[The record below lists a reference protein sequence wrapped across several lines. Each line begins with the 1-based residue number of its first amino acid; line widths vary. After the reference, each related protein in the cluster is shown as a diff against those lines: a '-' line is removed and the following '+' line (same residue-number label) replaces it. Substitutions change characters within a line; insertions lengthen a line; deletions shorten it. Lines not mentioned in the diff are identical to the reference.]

1 MSATIVARSESSFT
15 VQVEVPYTSSMLD
28 FEQTI
33 QERLNQAGVVATQ
46 EALQQFDTDGSPI
59 TVGSFKFTSKGQLPK
74 DYQTPYGVATVA
86 RHVYQSS
93 HGGKTYCPLDRDARI
108 VTSSTPRFAKM
119 IAHKYAEFGS
129 GRVTIDLEEN
139 HGRKVAKSF
148 IQNVADAVAAVAL
161 AKEEAWGYALPEMEQ
176 PVTAIALGLDG
187 TCLLMC
193 EDGWRETMVGT
204 IGFYDKAGERQHTI
218 YMAATP
224 EYGKATFLGRMERE
238 IGRVKEAYPQA
249 HYVGIADGTQG
260 NWDFLVQHTET
271 QVVDFWHAAEYLG
284 KAAAV
289 LYRGHPEARERWM
302 DESCHSLKHEP
313 GGAKL
318 VLKQLKSLAKVR
330 PWAKADEDVERA
342 ITYFTNQSGAG
353 RMDYRSRVEV
363 NEPIG
368 SGVTEAACKVIVK
381 QRLCGSGMK
390 WKEPGAAAVLS
401 VRCLTYTRER
411 WDQFWSKIDRHG
423 FPVAA

>member
-1 MSATIVARSESSFT
+1 MPAR
-15 VQVEVPYTSSMLD
+15 P
-28 FEQTI
+28 
-33 QERLNQAGVVATQ
+33 G
-46 EALQQFDTDGSPI
+46 
-59 TVGSFKFTSKGQLPK
+59 
-74 DYQTPYGVATVA
+74 
-86 RHVYQSS
+86 
-93 HGGKTYCPLDRDARI
+93 ARI
-108 VTSSTPRFAKM
+108 VTRSTPRFAER

-129 GRVTIDLEEN
+129 GRVILDLEEN
-139 HGRKVAKSF
+139 PGRKVAKSF
-148 IQNVADAVAAVAL
+148 IPDVADAVAAVAL
-161 AKEEAWGYALPEMEQ
+161 TKEEAWGDALPEMEQ
-176 PVTAIALGLDG
+176 PVTAIALGRDG

-204 IGFYDKAGERQHTI
+204 IGFYDKAGERQHPI
-218 YMAATP
+218 SMAATP

-238 IGRVKEAYPQA
+238 IGRFKEAYPQA
-249 HYVGIADGTQG
+249 HDVGIADGTPG
-260 NWDFLVQHTET
+260 NWDFLVRHTET
-271 QVVDFWHAAEYLG
+271 PVVAFWHAAEDLG

-289 LYRGHPEARERWM
+289 LYRGHPEAREGWM
-302 DESCHSLKHEP
+302 DESGHALKHDP

-318 VLKQLKSLAKVR
+318 VLKRLKSLAKVR
-330 PWAKADEDVERA
+330 PWAKTDEDVERA
-342 ITYFTNQSGAG
+342 ITDLTNQSGAG
-353 RMDYRSRVEV
+353 RMDNRSRVEV

-381 QRLCGSGMK
+381 QRRCGSGMK

>member
-1 MSATIVARSESSFT
+1 MSAAIVARSETSFT
-15 VQVEVPYTSSMLD
+15 VQIEIPYGSSMLD

-33 QERLNQAGVVATQ
+33 QDRLNQAGVVATQ

-59 TVGSFKFTSKGQLPK
+59 AIGTVKFTSKGQLPK
-74 DYQTPYGVATVA
+74 EYQTPYGVATVA
-86 RHVYQSS
+86 RHVYQSPQ
-93 HGGKTYCPLDRDARI
+93 GGKTYCPLDRDARI
-108 VTSSTPRFAKM
+108 VVSSTPRFAKM
-119 IAHKYAEFGS
+119 IAHKYAEFGA
-129 GRVTIDLEEN
+129 GRVLLDLEEN
-139 HGRKVAKSF
+139 HGRKVARSF
-148 IQNVADAVAAVAL
+148 VQNVADAVATVAL
-161 AKEEAWGYALPEMEQ
+161 AKEESWNYALPKMDH
-176 PVTAIALGLDG
+176 PVTTIALGLDG
-187 TCLLMC
+187 TCLLMG

-204 IGFYDKAGERQHTI
+204 LSFYDKVGERQHTI

-224 EYGKATFLGRMERE
+224 EYGKATFLDCLERE
-238 IGRVKEAYPQA
+238 IERVKTVYPQA
-249 HYVGIADGTQG
+249 RYVGIADGTKG
-260 NWDFLVQHTET
+260 NWDFLERHTAA

-289 LYRGHPEARERWM
+289 LYRGQPETRQRWM
-302 DESCHSLKHEP
+302 DASCQTLKHEP
-313 GGAKL
+313 GGAER

-330 PWAKADEDVERA
+330 PWAKDDEEVQRA

-353 RMDYRSRVEV
+353 RMDYASRVQV

-401 VRCLTYTRER
+401 VRCLTYTTER
-411 WDQFWSKIDRHG
+411 WDQFWSRIDRYG